1 MSRSFLKFDQII
13 SKNDTIRANNRI
25 TAQVGATLPLRGTIG
40 AIVGELGQIG
50 GNVGQIDQF
59 FRGHGPEAIFKF
71 FSVVV
76 KKILDKV
83 LI

>member
-1 MSRSFLKFDQII
+1 
-13 SKNDTIRANNRI
+13 
-25 TAQVGATLPLRGTIG
+25 VGATLPLRGTIG